1 MYGFLRIDLLY
12 NYLNYFKKLF
22 YKIFKE
28 KKEIFNEKF
37 LMNTRFHLSP
47 FVKGKKI
54 TGKDSIRNFFSDI
67 REKEEK
73 GYDDFL
79 KRNSIIWFF

>member
-54 TGKDSIRNFFSDI
+54 TGKDS
-67 REKEEK
+67 KEL
-73 GYDDFL
+73 FQ
-79 KRNSIIWFF
+79 